1 MKTLSNPTDLA
12 EIQTRLQQVRAD
24 STRQWGRMSAHGMLC
39 HLSDAFRMVMGERNA
54 PRRDNW
60 FSRNIMKWL
69 ALQAPMQW
77 PHGVKTGAEA
87 DQEQGGTKPVEFA
100 QDKAAC
106 EELLR
111 RFVAAQRDFQFVA
124 HPMFGEM
131 TDAEWMRWGYLHC
144 DHHLRQFGV

>member
-1 MKTLSNPTDLA
+1 MKTLSNPSDLV

-24 STRQWGRMSAHGMLC
+24 SARQWGKMTSHQMLC
-39 HLSDAFRMVMGERNA
+39 HLSDAFRMVMGERQA
-54 PRRDNW
+54 ARRDNW

-77 PHGVKTGAEA
+77 PHGIKTGAEA
-87 DQEQGGTKPVEFA
+87 DQEQGGTKPVEFMRDQA
-100 QDKAAC
+100 VC

-111 RFVAAQRDFQFVA
+111 RLVAPQKDFQFVP

-131 TDAEWMRWGYLHC
+131 TEAEWMRWGYLHC
-144 DHHLRQFGV
+144 DHHLRQFGI